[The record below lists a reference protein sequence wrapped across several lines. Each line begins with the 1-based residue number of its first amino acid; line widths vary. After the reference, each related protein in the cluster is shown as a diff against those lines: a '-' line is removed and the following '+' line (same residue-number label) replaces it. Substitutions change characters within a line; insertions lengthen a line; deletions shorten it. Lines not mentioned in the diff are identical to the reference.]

1 MTTYDVVSGAF
12 SNIFATLLPGANAQL
27 DLVDPNDIQQGI
39 QIKVGFHGEW
49 KESLSELS
57 GG

>member
-1 MTTYDVVSGAF
+1 MATYDVVNTAF
-12 SNIFATLLPGANAQL
+12 GNIFSTLLPGANAQL
-27 DLVDPNDIQQGI
+27 DLVDSQDIQQGI
-39 QIKVGFHGEW
+39 QIRVGFHGEW